1 MALGQGS
8 TGMRVGWTLN
18 QLYED
23 GKLLRRWQVAQTAQ
37 LDKSNGK
44 AGPKAV
50 RLINIMCPLG
60 KVFFKRIWETQ
71 DRQTYD
77 FSYGYTKN
85 RRREQA
91 ILVKHVVSWKLRKK
105 FKEQGNR
112 KCKDYNHTT
121 TYRDVANA
129 FPSPK
134 HEKWMR
140 WWTVSLLVDVL
151 RF

>member
-1 MALGQGS
+1 MALSQGS

-60 KVFFKRIWETQ
+60 KVFLGAFGKRK
-71 DRQTYD
+71 
-77 FSYGYTKN
+77 S
-85 RRREQA
+85 
-91 ILVKHVVSWKLRKK
+91 VSCMIFVRL
-105 FKEQGNR
+105 
-112 KCKDYNHTT
+112 
-121 TYRDVANA
+121 
-129 FPSPK
+129 
-134 HEKWMR
+134 HEE
-140 WWTVSLLVDVL
+140 SEA
-151 RF
+151 